1 MLNMIKS
8 QTSNIFK
15 NNKKMSIITTE
26 NQYNS
31 ALTLIETYLQKGA
44 SALMPEEKQELKRLS
59 LLVEAYELKVYPMP
73 MPAQSL
79 IGMIQIKMFE
89 RRIKQKELAILLD
102 ISETTLSEVLNGKR
116 KVNLEL
122 AKKLYKKLD
131 IAPDFILESV

>member
-1 MLNMIKS
+1 MNYLSKFALLKS
-8 QTSNIFK
+8 KFQ
-15 NNKKMSIITTE
+15 MVIITTE
-26 NQYNS
+26 KQYNS

-89 RRIKQKELAILLD
+89 RRIKQKELATLLD